1 MEDIKVQIPK
11 KVFNTAY
18 LPLLDCASRYMI
30 LYGGAG
36 SGKSHF
42 AAQRYI
48 YRMMREPGVNILVVR
63 ATGNSNRDSTF
74 ALFKQIINAWGVGEL
89 FTIIETDMRITC
101 ASGSSAIFKGLDDTE
116 KLKSITFPSGDLTDV
131 WIEEATETQEAD
143 FNQLN
148 LRLRGRGGRKQ
159 IVISFNPVDINHWL
173 KKRFF
178 DRKDKDVTICHTN
191 YKDNRFL
198 DDEYTSLLESYRE
211 TDPYYYSV
219 YCLGEWGV
227 YGKTIFDKYRVTER
241 IAQLKDKK
249 PVRTGYYRYA
259 YKDDGLTDIKWIDD
273 VDGYIKIYAEVQ
285 SGYPYVISG
294 DTAGEG
300 SDFFT
305 AQVLDNITG
314 EQIAVLKQQF
324 DEDLYADQLYCL
336 GKEYNDALIGIE
348 SNYTAAPIKRLQ
360 DLDYGNQYLREQSE
374 DSITHRIVKK
384 YGFNTNKSTRPVIIA
399 GLVRVAREEIEL
411 INDIDTL
418 NEMLTFVRNEKGR
431 PEASPGSHDD
441 LVMSLAIAHHIRPQQ
456 QMYIPAVKP
465 TPIYNFDFER
475 PKPSPTGMGDKVRVI

>member
-18 LPLLDCASRYMI
+18 LPLLDCSSRYMI

-42 AAQRYI
+42 VAQRYI
-48 YRMMREPGVNILVVR
+48 LRMMREPCNILVVR

-74 ALFKQIINAWGVGEL
+74 ALFRQIINAWGVGSL
-89 FTIIETDMRITC
+89 FTIAETDMRITC
-101 ASGSSAIFKGLDDTE
+101 ASGSSVVFKGLDDTE
-116 KLKSITFPSGDLTDV
+116 KLKSITFPTGDLTDV
-131 WIEEATETQEAD
+131 WIEEATETLEAD

-148 LRLRGRGGRKQ
+148 LRLRGKASRKQ

-178 DRKDKDVTICHTN
+178 DRADKDTTVLRTT

-198 DDEYTSLLESYRE
+198 DAEYTALLESYKV
-211 TDPYYYSV
+211 TDPYYYNV

-241 IAQLKDKK
+241 IAQLRDKR
-249 PVRTGYYRYA
+249 PIRTGYYQYT
-259 YKDDGLTDIKWIDD
+259 YTDDGLTDIKWTEDPE
-273 VDGYIKIYAEVQ
+273 GYIKIYANPIDKC
-285 SGYPYVISG
+285 PYVISG

-300 SDFFT
+300 SDYFT
-305 AQVLDNITG
+305 AQVLDNRTG

-324 DEDLYADQLYCL
+324 DEDLYTDQLYCL

-465 TPIYNFDFER
+465 TQIFNFDFER
-475 PKPSPTGMGDKVRVI
+475 PKPSPTGMGDKVRII

>member
-1 MEDIKVQIPK
+1 MEDIRVQIPK
-11 KVFNTAY
+11 KVFNAAY

-48 YRMMREPGVNILVVR
+48 YRMMREPGVNVLVVR

-74 ALFKQIINAWGVGEL
+74 ALFKQIIHSWGVGSL
-89 FTIIETDMRITC
+89 FTITETDMRIAC
-101 ASGSSAIFKGLDDTE
+101 ASGSAVVFKGLDDTE
-116 KLKSITFPSGDLTDV
+116 KLKSITFPTGDLTDV
-131 WIEEATETQEAD
+131 WIEEATETLEAD

-148 LRLRGRGGRKQ
+148 LRLRGKTGRKQ

-241 IAQLKDKK
+241 IAQLKDKTPIK
-249 PVRTGYYRYA
+249 IGYYRYDYQA
-259 YKDDGLTDIKWIDD
+259 DGLANIKWIDD
-273 VDGYIKIYAEVQ
+273 PEGYIKIYADVVDRC
-285 SGYPYVISG
+285 PYVISG

-300 SDFFT
+300 SDFFA
-305 AQVLDNITG
+305 AQVLDNRTG
-314 EQIAVLKQQF
+314 EQVAVLKQQF
-324 DEDLYADQLYCL
+324 DEDLYADQMYCL
-336 GKEYNDALIGIE
+336 GYAYNEALIGIE
-348 SNYTAAPIKRLQ
+348 SNYTAAPLKRLQ
-360 DLDYGNQYLREQSE
+360 DLNYPNQYLREQSE

-456 QMYIPAVKP
+456 RYYIPEDKP
-465 TPIYNFDFER
+465 APIYNFEFEK
-475 PKPSPTGMGDKVRVI
+475 PKPSPTGYGDKVRVI

>member
-1 MEDIKVQIPK
+1 MEDIKVEIPK
-11 KVFNTAY
+11 RAFNKVY
-18 LPLLDCASRYMI
+18 LPLIDCDTRYLV

-42 AAQRYI
+42 VAQRYI
-48 YRMMREPGVNILVVR
+48 LRMMREQCNILVVR
-63 ATGNSNRDSTF
+63 ATGNTNRDSTF
-74 ALFKQIINAWGVGEL
+74 ALFKQIISAWGVGGL
-89 FTIIETDMRITC
+89 FTITETDMRITC
-101 ASGSSAIFKGLDDTE
+101 ASGASAVFKGLDDTE

-131 WIEEATETQEAD
+131 WIEEATETLEAD

-148 LRLRGRGGRKQ
+148 LRLRGKTGRKQ

-178 DRKDKDVTICHTN
+178 DRADKDITALRTT

-198 DDEYTSLLESYRE
+198 DDDYTALLESYKA

-241 IAQLKDKK
+241 ISELRDKK
-249 PVRTGYYRYA
+249 PIRTGYYRYT
-259 YKDDGLTDIKWIDD
+259 YTDTGLTDIKWTDD
-273 VDGYIKIYAEVQ
+273 PEGYIKIYESVKPRC
-285 SGYPYVISG
+285 PYVISG

-300 SDFFT
+300 SDYFA
-305 AQVLDNITG
+305 AQVLDNTTG

-324 DEDLYADQLYCL
+324 DEDLYTDQLYCL
-336 GKEYNDALIGIE
+336 GMEYNTALIGIE

-360 DLDYGNQYLREQSE
+360 DLNYPNQYLREQSE

-384 YGFNTNKSTRPVIIA
+384 YGFNTNKSTRPVILA

-456 QMYIPAVKP
+456 AYEIPIDKP
-465 TPIYNFDFER
+465 EPIYNFSFER
-475 PKPSPTGMGDKVRVI
+475 PKPSPTGIGDKVRVI